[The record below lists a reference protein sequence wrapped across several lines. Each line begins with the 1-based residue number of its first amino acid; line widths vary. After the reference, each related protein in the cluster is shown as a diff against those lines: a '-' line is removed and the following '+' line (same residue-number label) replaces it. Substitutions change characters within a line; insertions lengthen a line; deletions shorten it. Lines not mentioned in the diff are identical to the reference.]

1 VRYLES
7 KKKKNKRQRSHPKYK
22 EKSDQKTRVPPN
34 PTKITKKPQ
43 RIEVKNHNLKISSRL
58 SLIQGYHTFPHSITP
73 KRGAPESVPP

>member
-1 VRYLES
+1 LRV
-7 KKKKNKRQRSHPKYK
+7 KKKKTKDKEATQSTKKKVTKKREYLPTQ
-22 EKSDQKTRVPPN
+22 QKV
-34 PTKITKKPQ
+34 TKKPQ